1 MLQKI
6 KFRKL
11 SLQGNPRICYPLPI
25 FNNSEDFQS
34 TSQKHIGLIPD
45 NRLSFKEYLTV
56 MEVQE
61 SKTIALLCKLQNIS
75 LKHTLITIYKT
86 FVCPYLHY
94 RDILFDKLPSA
105 LFHQK
110 IESIQYNENNLICCI
125 Y

>member
-11 SLQGNPRICYPLPI
+11 SLQGNPRICHPLSI

-34 TSQKHIGLIPD
+34 TSQKHLGLIPD

-75 LKHTLITIYKT
+75 LKHFDYCLQNFYLSLSPLQRH
-86 FVCPYLHY
+86 FV
-94 RDILFDKLPSA
+94 
-105 LFHQK
+105 
-110 IESIQYNENNLICCI
+110 
-125 Y
+125 